1 MNTWT
6 LTVEEDPETGDC
18 ILVFPPD
25 LLSLAGWK
33 VGDCISWIDQGDGS
47 YQLICEDL
55 TTFIKK
61 GIINNEQ
68 N

>member
-6 LTVEEDPETGDC
+6 LNVEEDHETGDS
-18 ILVFPPD
+18 IITFPPD
-25 LLSLAGWK
+25 LLEQAGWK
-33 VGDCISWIDQGDGS
+33 PGDSISWIDQGDGS
-47 YQLICEDL
+47 YQLIKEDL
-55 TTFIKK
+55 TTFIKN

>member
-6 LTVEEDPETGDC
+6 LTVEEDG
-18 ILVFPPD
+18 ILPLPQD
-25 LLSLAGWK
+25 LLDAAGWK
-33 VGDCISWIDQGDGS
+33 EGDCLHWIDNHDGS
-47 YQLICEDL
+47 WTLVKEEL
-55 TTFIKK
+55 TTFINN

>member
-6 LTVEEDPETGDC
+6 LPVEEDTETGDS
-18 ILVFPPD
+18 IITFPPD
-25 LLSLAGWK
+25 LIAATGWK
-33 VGDCISWIDQGDGS
+33 IGDVLCWIDQGDGS
-47 YQLICEDL
+47 YQLVKEDL
-55 TTFIKK
+55 TTFINN